1 MAAQAK
7 YYIVEASALPK
18 IFHKVVETTFNL
30 QTGKAATV
38 GEAVRQTGISRSAY
52 YKYRDSIKPFFD
64 RSSINMV
71 TFLFVLEDQ
80 PGVLSGILNEFADSS
95 YNILTINQSIPI
107 NGVASVTISAQAHD
121 TTADAELLLENI
133 RTLKGV
139 SKAEI
144 IAGER

>member
-1 MAAQAK
+1 
-7 YYIVEASALPK
+7 
-18 IFHKVVETTFNL
+18 
-30 QTGKAATV
+30 
-38 GEAVRQTGISRSAY
+38 
-52 YKYRDSIKPFFD
+52 
-64 RSSINMV
+64 MV

-139 SKAEI
+139 SKAEL

>member
-1 MAAQAK
+1 MAVPAK
-7 YYIVEASALPK
+7 YYIVEASVLPK

-30 QTGKAATV
+30 QTGKAPTV

-64 RSSINMV
+64 RSSISML
-71 TFLFVLEDQ
+71 TFHLVLEDQ

-107 NGVASVTISAQAHD
+107 NGVASVTVSAQAHD
-121 TTADAELLLENI
+121 DAADTLQLLENI
-133 RTLKGV
+133 RSLKGV

>member
-1 MAAQAK
+1 MAGPAK

-18 IFHKVVETTFNL
+18 IFLKVAETTFNL
-30 QTGKAATV
+30 ETGKAPTV
-38 GEAVRQTGISRSAY
+38 GEAVRMTGISRSAY
-52 YKYRDSIKPFFD
+52 YKYRDSIRPFFD
-64 RSSINMV
+64 TASVNMV
-71 TFLFVLEDQ
+71 TFHMVLEDK

-95 YNILTINQSIPI
+95 FNILTINQSIPI
-107 NGVASVTISAQAHD
+107 NGVASVTVSAEGQD
-121 TTADAELLLENI
+121 TSANMEQLLENI